1 MSIIRTG
8 LSSQNVSIS
17 RSKGLPAPTM
27 KPQVGKVYGV
37 VTTKDTPTKELFDKA
52 GGFNGIG
59 TVFYRTYNTSKEVSE
74 NVEASTSL
82 SMALPLNPSIQ
93 SIPLIG
99 ELIHLLD
106 LPSPVSQAGKN
117 KSNTAGQ
124 KYYTNINVWNN
135 VQQNS
140 LPSSDKAN
148 LGVTFLENPSIKPL
162 LPFEGDY
169 IVQGRQGSALRF
181 SSTTKLYSDLN
192 EWSNVG
198 NDQDPITILSNGFS
212 YDPSGSYHVE
222 KINKDLS
229 SIYLTSAQQLPLE
242 TNKTG
247 VLNPLTKPID
257 VSKYFNAQII
267 INSDRVVLNSKRD
280 EVMIFA
286 KSNIE
291 LNTKNIINLNA
302 NERVHLNS
310 STVFLGTVNS
320 QLPTEPLV
328 LGDKLNT
335 LLETLLDSLYS
346 FGTSLS
352 TVVGSPEGAP
362 AMDINSAA
370 ESLLNDIDRINNNL
384 EGILSQQNFTA

>member
-1 MSIIRTG
+1 MKYQIGGFANI
-8 LSSQNVSIS
+8 LSSTGRNNFSPI
-17 RSKGLPAPTM
+17 PTI
-27 KPQVGKVYGV
+27 QIGRVYGV
-37 VTTKDTPTKELFDKA
+37 ITTENTPSEKMFKKA

-59 TVFYRTYNTSKEVSE
+59 SIFYLDYNNAKNITGTGDEFLDLCNIAKPIFPQFQYY
-74 NVEASTSL
+74 
-82 SMALPLNPSIQ
+82 PL
-93 SIPLIG
+93 LG
-99 ELIHLLD
+99 ELVTLVD
-106 LPSPVSQAGKN
+106 APSPDAQLSLNAT
-117 KSNTAGQ
+117 STQ
-124 KYYTNINVWNN
+124 KYYTGVVNLWNN
-135 VQQNS
+135 NQQNS
-140 LPSSDKAN
+140 QPADVSDN
-148 LGVTFLENPSIKPL
+148 LGITFVENANIKSL
-162 LPFEGDY
+162 LSFEGDH
-169 IVQGRQGSALRF
+169 IIQGRQGNAIRF
-181 SSTTKLYSDLN
+181 SSTTKLYNDLN

-198 NDQDPITILSNGFS
+198 NDDNPITLITNGFA
-212 YDPSGSYHVE
+212 YNPKEKFHVE
-222 KINKDLS
+222 KVNQDAS
-229 SIYLTSAQQLPLE
+229 SIYLTSNQQIPLQ
-242 TNKTG
+242 TDKTG
-247 VLNPLTKPID
+247 TLNPLTKPID
-257 VSKYFNAQII
+257 ASKYFNAQVI

-310 STVFLGTVNS
+310 NTVFLGTVNN

-335 LLETLLDSLYS
+335 VLENLLDSLYS
-346 FGTSLS
+346 FGASLS

>member
-8 LSSQNVSIS
+8 LSSQNASFS
-17 RSKGLPAPTM
+17 RSKGLPAPSM

-37 VTTKDTPTKELFDKA
+37 VTTENTPTKELFEKA

-59 TVFYRTYNTSKEVSE
+59 TVFYRTYDTSKETPE
-74 NVEASTSL
+74 NIEASISL
-82 SMALPLNPSIQ
+82 PMALPLNPAIQ

-135 VQQNS
+135 VQQNA
-140 LPSSDKAN
+140 LPSSDKSN
-148 LGVTFLENPSIKPL
+148 LGITFSENPAIKPL

-169 IVQGRQGSALRF
+169 IIQGRQGSALRF
-181 SSTTKLYSDLN
+181 SSTTKLYNNIN
-192 EWSNVG
+192 EWSSVG

-222 KINKDLS
+222 KINQDAS
-229 SIYLTSAQQLPLE
+229 SIYLTSAQQIPLQ
-242 TNKTG
+242 TDKTG
-247 VLNPLTKPID
+247 NLNPLTKPID
-257 VSKYFNAQII
+257 VSKYFNSQLIL
-267 INSDRVVLNSKRD
+267 NSDRVVLNSKRD

-286 KSNIE
+286 KTNIE
-291 LNTKNIINLNA
+291 LNTRNIINLNA

-310 STVFLGTVNS
+310 STVFLGTVNNN
-320 QLPTEPLV
+320 LPTEPLV

-335 LLETLLDSLYS
+335 LLENLLDSLYS
-346 FGTSLS
+346 FGAALS
-352 TVVGSPEGAP
+352 SVVGSPEGAP
-362 AMDINSAA
+362 AMDINMAA
-370 ESLLNDIDRINNNL
+370 EGLLNDIDRMNDSL

>member
-1 MSIIRTG
+1 MKYSIGGFSNI
-8 LSSQNVSIS
+8 LSSQGKNNFSPI
-17 RSKGLPAPTM
+17 PTL
-27 KPQVGKVYGV
+27 QIGRVYGV
-37 VTTKDTPTKELFDKA
+37 VTTENTPSEKMFKKA

-59 TVFYRTYNTSKEVSE
+59 SIFYLNYNTAKNITGTGDEFLDICNIAKPMSPQTQYYPVLGELVTLVDAPSPD
-74 NVEASTSL
+74 TQLSL
-82 SMALPLNPSIQ
+82 S
-93 SIPLIG
+93 
-99 ELIHLLD
+99 
-106 LPSPVSQAGKN
+106 
-117 KSNTAGQ
+117 NTSAQ
-124 KYYTNINVWNN
+124 KYYTSVVNLWNN
-135 VQQNS
+135 NQQNS
-140 LPSSDKAN
+140 QPADVSDN
-148 LGVTFLENPSIKPL
+148 LGITFVENANIKSL
-162 LPFEGDY
+162 LSFEGDH
-169 IVQGRQGSALRF
+169 IIQGRQGNAIRF
-181 SSTTKLYSDLN
+181 SSTTKLYNDLN

-198 NDQDPITILSNGFS
+198 NDDNPITLITNGFA
-212 YDPSGSYHVE
+212 YNPKEKFHVE
-222 KINKDLS
+222 KVNQDAS
-229 SIYLTSAQQLPLE
+229 SIYLTSNQQIPLQ
-242 TNKTG
+242 TDKTG
-247 VLNPLTKPID
+247 TLNPLTKPID
-257 VSKYFNAQII
+257 ASKYFNAQVI

-310 STVFLGTVNS
+310 NTVFLGTVNN

-335 LLETLLDSLYS
+335 VLENLLDSLYS
-346 FGTSLS
+346 FGASLS

>member
-8 LSSQNVSIS
+8 LSSQNASIT
-17 RSKGLPAPTM
+17 RSKGLPSPST

-37 VTTKDTPTKELFDKA
+37 VTTENTPTKELFEQA
-52 GGFNGIG
+52 GGFSGIG
-59 TVFYRTYNTSKEVSE
+59 TVFYRIYNTSKETPENLDASVSL
-74 NVEASTSL
+74 A
-82 SMALPLNPSIQ
+82 MALPLNPAIQ

-106 LPSPVSQAGKN
+106 LPSPISQAGKN

-148 LGVTFLENPSIKPL
+148 LGITFSENSAIKPL

-181 SSTTKLYSDLN
+181 SSTTKLYNNIN

-247 VLNPLTKPID
+247 TLNPLTKPTD
-257 VSKYFNAQII
+257 VSKYFNAQVV
-267 INSDRVVLNSKRD
+267 INSDRIVLNSKRD

-302 NERVHLNS
+302 DERIHFNS
-310 STVFLGTVNS
+310 NTVFLGTVNNS
-320 QLPTEPLV
+320 LPTEPLV

-335 LLETLLDSLYS
+335 LLENLLDSLYN
-346 FGTSLS
+346 FGIALS
-352 TVVGSPEGAP
+352 SVIGSPEGAP
-362 AMDINSAA
+362 AMDINMAA
-370 ESLLNDIDRINNNL
+370 EGLLNDIDRINDNL

>member
-302 NERVHLNS
+302 DERVHLNS
-310 STVFLGTVNS
+310 NTVFLGTVNNN
-320 QLPTEPLV
+320 LPTEPLV

-335 LLETLLDSLYS
+335 LLENLLDSLYS
-346 FGTSLS
+346 FGNALS
-352 TVVGSPEGAP
+352 SVVGSPEGAP
-362 AMDINSAA
+362 AIDINMAA
-370 ESLLNDIDRINNNL
+370 EGLLNDIDRINDNL

>member
-8 LSSQNVSIS
+8 LSSQNVSFS

-37 VTTKDTPTKELFDKA
+37 VTTENTPTKELFEKA

-59 TVFYRTYNTSKEVSE
+59 TVFYRIYDTSKETPE
-74 NVEASTSL
+74 NIEASISL
-82 SMALPLNPSIQ
+82 PMALPLNPSIQ

-140 LPSSDKAN
+140 LPSSDKSN
-148 LGVTFLENPSIKPL
+148 LGITFSENPAIKPL

-169 IVQGRQGSALRF
+169 MVQGRQGSALRF
-181 SSTTKLYSDLN
+181 SSTTKLYNNIN

-198 NDQDPITILSNGFS
+198 NDQDPITVLSNGFS

-222 KINKDLS
+222 KINQDLS

-247 VLNPLTKPID
+247 ILNPLTKPTN

-286 KSNIE
+286 RSNIE

-302 NERVHLNS
+302 DERVHLNS
-310 STVFLGTVNS
+310 NTVFLGTVNNS
-320 QLPTEPLV
+320 LPTEPLV

-346 FGTSLS
+346 FGNALS
-352 TVVGSPEGAP
+352 SVVGSPEGAP
-362 AMDINSAA
+362 AMDINMAA
-370 ESLLNDIDRINNNL
+370 EGLLNDIDRINDNL